1 MIYLDLFKKKMENT
15 FDYIFCG
22 YGLSSSVIL
31 HKMSMDEYFI
41 NKSILVIESNKKDI
55 NKTWCFWDS
64 NNSTWDNFIDKKWSN
79 IKFKNSNT
87 NINHQLSDIRYNM
100 IKSQSFFDQI
110 KKDINLNLNI
120 RIIYDQV
127 SDIKHKSNGI
137 EICCSGGVFLGK
149 KVFNSIPKFSPYV
162 DDKRFPI
169 LLQHFKGWT
178 IKTEN
183 NSFKSDEATI
193 MDFSINQKNQT
204 RFFYILPINSKEA
217 LVEFTLFTKKI
228 LDDDEYEME
237 ISSYLKSLNIKKY
250 KISSKETGVIPM
262 TCYPF
267 EKYNSSNLIN
277 IGTAGGWTKPSSG
290 YTFRFIDKYSNKLI
304 EFIKTGR
311 SFKKF
316 KLRDRFWFYDLV
328 FLDVLFN
335 KNFLGSSLFETMFK
349 KNNFNSIFRFLDNES
364 SYYEDFKIINSFPKV
379 IFIKSFLKNIP
390 KIISAYL

>member
-1 MIYLDLFKKKMENT
+1 MKDT

-22 YGLSSSVIL
+22 YGLSSSVML
-31 HKMSMDEYFI
+31 HKMSMDEHFI
-41 NKSILVIESNKKDI
+41 NKSILVIESIKKDI

-64 NNSTWDNFIDKKWSN
+64 KNSTWDSFIDKKWSN

-100 IKSQSFFDQI
+100 IKSQGFFDQI
-110 KKDINLNLNI
+110 KKDIDLNLNI

-127 SDIKHKSNGI
+127 LNIKQKSNGI
-137 EICCSGGVFLGK
+137 EISCNGSVFFGK

-162 DDKRFPI
+162 DDRRFPI

-204 RFFYILPINSKEA
+204 RFFYILPLNSKEA

-228 LDDDEYEME
+228 IDDDEYEME
-237 ISSYLKSLNIKKY
+237 ITSYLKSLNIKKY